1 MDWPSAHPQNPA
13 SRPQLHY
20 ATSLV
25 SSAASF
31 RIALI
36 DTDSP
41 TSSVHT
47 VTKEKLVETQ
57 PDDVDMPHL
66 AEVVEQ
72 HADQIRSELFKQQQ
86 QQEAEAAF
94 TRRGSRDSQQDRP
107 LVRNSSVRTMLTTT
121 CSRGSVSV
129 VSRCQAVIQRPLT
142 NDDFPARHTFSFDIV
157 GNELTPSILYFSRGY
172 RIPGRRNTLK
182 YLREN
187 ASSICSSIKSQ
198 VKAGAHSPESIAIRE
213 TIRPSNPK
221 RLGESSRTGGC
232 DPS

>member
-107 LVRNSSVRTMLTTT
+107 LVRKLIGEDHAHHNVLTGI
-121 CSRGSVSV
+121 R